1 MERLKVLIFRIGDRD
16 FALPSKSV
24 KEILDSSGSLKPVF
38 YGGEALKGLMSFG
51 GEVVSVLNAAA
62 ILDITDNAGGPMVLV
77 CKDRDMEKAVGLAIS
92 EVREMQLLQMS
103 GVNPPVETDPSYLS
117 GLIRESD
124 ENSGKVVTLLDL
136 KRFLDF
142 AYAKI
147 ERF

>member
-1 MERLKVLIFRIGDRD
+1 MERLKILIFRIGDRD

-38 YGGEALKGLMSFG
+38 YGGGALKGVMNFG
-51 GEVVSVLNAAA
+51 GEVVSVLNTSV
-62 ILDITDNAGGPMVLV
+62 ILDIADNAGGPMVLV
-77 CKDRDMEKAVGLAIS
+77 CKEREMEKAVGLAIS

-103 GVNPPVETDPSYLS
+103 GINPSVESDPPYVS

-124 ENSGKVVTLLDL
+124 ESSGKVVALLDL

-142 AYAKI
+142 AFTKI
-147 ERF
+147 DRL